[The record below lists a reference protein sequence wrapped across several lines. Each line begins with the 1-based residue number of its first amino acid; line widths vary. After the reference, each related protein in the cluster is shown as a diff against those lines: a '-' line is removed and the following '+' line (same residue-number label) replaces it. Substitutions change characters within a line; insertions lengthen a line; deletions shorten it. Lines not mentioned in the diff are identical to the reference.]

1 MSIFAKFGFGYGS
14 NENSLDPRHWSET
27 RWRNLIGCLRKVPA
41 ATGGRRRCWSAPLLT
56 EHFRESKGTR
66 IRDHIIWRIGRHF
79 IVPDSQPRSSVRI
92 NNMLKNY
99 VATYMGII
107 TIEAVVNLLIQ
118 TTYCIRNNTTKTSSQ
133 ISNDWIQIS
142 SLWAET
148 VRKNK
153 QVLSCDHL
161 VVRSIGTK
169 ITEQIS
175 ICEH

>member
-1 MSIFAKFGFGYGS
+1 
-14 NENSLDPRHWSET
+14 
-27 RWRNLIGCLRKVPA
+27 
-41 ATGGRRRCWSAPLLT
+41 
-56 EHFRESKGTR
+56 
-66 IRDHIIWRIGRHF
+66 
-79 IVPDSQPRSSVRI
+79 
-92 NNMLKNY
+92 MLKNY

-175 ICEH
+175 ICDHLFDWSIIAAQEVTKVRTHLSVQFSWLIAYCSSEVTKVRTHLSVQFSWLIDYCSSELSSLRGWWSVGCYNL